1 MRKIF
6 WIIILISSLWG
17 CSNNDKPGNIFKQD
31 ETLRAVYDAALTRD
45 TLALAAFLNHEN
57 ERYRARAAFLFH
69 TMYAPEIRKKLES
82 LLSDSSW
89 TVRQGAA
96 YSLGQFARK
105 ESIPALQEGI
115 ERETHPKVRA
125 AMLEAFGK
133 CGDVRHLKYLTA
145 AELNTEEEIRGWAY
159 GMYRLGV
166 FSSNAVSRSIK
177 LFAKSKSPKT
187 KRVISFFLG
196 DTRTA
201 DYRTVIPYEMEI
213 KALINECDDPVTK
226 SYLLTSLQALPLKR
240 KAEFL
245 QTLLREADNELL
257 RYRCIEQLCFTPS
270 GLFLKDIARHYM
282 ADSSLHIRLNIMN
295 WLAVTADSGDRPFFR
310 EGLEKE
316 QNEHLLVFLFKGW
329 LQSENASVS
338 SCRTLLAAAR
348 EFKNPQAR
356 ADLYALL
363 TKYADRYA
371 PQLLRAAY
379 MDKEPVVAYRI
390 VDGMRSYYKS
400 HPVPDSVRQHV
411 AGYSVFM
418 IRSGRDP
425 LMVYGA
431 ELLADTN
438 IRAYEWMDESDWL
451 EERLQQAL
459 KPRVEYAFMR
469 AIKAIKGISP
479 EGQEYYLAP
488 PAKAN
493 WKEIADLPDT
503 FYITFHCSKGDIK
516 MQIFTE
522 AAPMSVWRFWDL
534 CRSGYYDSSVVHR
547 VVYPHVIQGGSQ
559 FGDGYNDDL
568 APIRTETGFLHFDT
582 AGRVGF
588 ASDGRDTETGQWFIT
603 HLPRPHLDPNYTI
616 FAKVVEGMGLVNE
629 IYKGDLILSTEI
641 QEE

>member
-1 MRKIF
+1 MRKIL
-6 WIIILISSLWG
+6 WIIVLISSLWG
-17 CSNNDKPGNIFKQD
+17 CREKPGNIFKQD
-31 ETLRAVYDAALTRD
+31 ETLRSVYDAALTRD

-57 ERYRARAAFLFH
+57 EKYRSRAAFLFH
-69 TMYAPEIRKKLES
+69 TMYTPEIREKLEA
-82 LLSDSSW
+82 LLRDSSW
-89 TVRQGAA
+89 AVRQGAA

-105 ESIPALQEGI
+105 ESLPALQEGI
-115 ERETHPKVRA
+115 ERETQPKARA
-125 AMLEAFGK
+125 AMLEAYGK

-145 AELNTEEEIRGWAY
+145 VELKTEEEIRGWAY

-166 FSSNAVSRSIK
+166 FSANAISRSIK

-187 KRVISFFLG
+187 KRAISFYLG

-201 DYRTVIPYEMEI
+201 DYRSVIPYEMEI

-240 KAEFL
+240 KSDFL
-245 QTLLREADNELL
+245 LALLPEARNDLLRF
-257 RYRCIEQLCFTPS
+257 RCLEQLCFTPS
-270 GLFLKDIARHYM
+270 GIFLKDIARHYL

-295 WLAVTADSGDRPFFR
+295 WLAVTADSSDRSFFR

-316 QNEHLLVFLFKGW
+316 QNEHLLVYLFKGW
-329 LQSENASVS
+329 LQSENASEA
-338 SCRTLLAAAR
+338 SCQSLLAAAR
-348 EFKNPQAR
+348 NFKNPQAR

-379 MDKEPVVAYRI
+379 MDQEPVVAYRI
-390 VDGMRSYYKS
+390 LDGMRSHYKT

-438 IRAYEWMDESDWL
+438 IRAYEWIDESDWL
-451 EERLQQAL
+451 EELLQEAL
-459 KPRVEYAFMR
+459 KPRVEYAFMH
-469 AIKAIKGISP
+469 AIKAIKGLATD
-479 EGQEYYLAP
+479 EREYYLAP
-488 PAKAN
+488 PARPD
-493 WKEIADLPDT
+493 WKEISDLPDS
-503 FYITFHCSKGDIK
+503 FFILFHCRQGDVK
-516 MQIFTE
+516 MKMYTE

-568 APIRTETGFLHFDT
+568 APIRTETGFLHFDA
-582 AGRVGF
+582 AGMVGF

-616 FAKVVEGMGLVNE
+616 FAKVVEGMDVVNE

-641 QEE
+641 QEH

>member
-17 CSNNDKPGNIFKQD
+17 CSEKPGNIFKQD
-31 ETLRAVYDAALTRD
+31 ETLRSVYDAALTRD
-45 TLALAAFLNHEN
+45 TLTLATFLNHEN
-57 ERYRARAAFLFH
+57 EKYRTRAAFLFH
-69 TMYAPEIRKKLES
+69 SMYTPEIRKKLE
-82 LLSDSSW
+82 LLLRDSAW

-105 ESIPALQEGI
+105 ESIPALKEAI
-115 ERETHPKVRA
+115 ERETHPTVRA
-125 AMLEAFGK
+125 TLLEAFGK

-145 AELNTEEEIRGWAY
+145 VELNTEEEIRGWAY

-166 FSSNAVSRSIK
+166 FSSNAISRSIK

-213 KALINECDDPVTK
+213 KALINECIDPVTK
-226 SYLLTSLQALPLKR
+226 SYLITSLQALPLKR
-240 KAEFL
+240 KSEFL
-245 QTLLREADNELL
+245 LNLLPEADNDLL
-257 RYRCIEQLCFTPS
+257 RFRCLEQLCFSPS
-270 GLFLKDIARHYM
+270 GIFLKDIARHYL

-295 WLAVTADSGDRPFFR
+295 WLAATADSSDRLFFR

-316 QNEHLLVFLFKGW
+316 KNEHLRVYLFKGW
-329 LQSENASVS
+329 LQSENASDK
-338 SCRTLLAAAR
+338 SCHALLAAAR

-390 VDGMRSYYKS
+390 IDGLRNYYKS

-418 IRSGRDP
+418 IRSDRDP

-438 IRAYEWMDESDWL
+438 IRAYEWVDESNWL
-451 EERLQQAL
+451 EELLQQTL

-469 AIKAIKGISP
+469 AIKAIKRLSLDGP
-479 EGQEYYLAP
+479 EYYLAP
-488 PAKAN
+488 PARPD
-493 WKEIADLPDT
+493 WKEIESLPDS
-503 FYITFHCSKGDIK
+503 FFILFHCKQGDVK
-516 MQIFTE
+516 MKMFTDV
-522 AAPMSVWRFWDL
+522 APMSVWRFWDL

-568 APIRTETGFLHFDT
+568 APIRTETGYLHFDT
-582 AGRVGF
+582 AGMVGF

-616 FAKVVEGMGLVNE
+616 FAKVTEGMDVVNE

-641 QEE
+641 QEY